1 MTVLSAVQAAAPWIG
16 ITVPT
21 VLFTATD
28 RTSVEMQ
35 AFVNETAKA
44 IAEDYD
50 WQRLK
55 VLNTITGDGSE
66 EDWDLPADYARMP
79 KKANLWPSD
88 EPNSPMERI
97 EDEDRWLGLDV
108 LDFDAVTKRWIIYGN
123 QIHIKPAIANAATV
137 KHFYMSNKL
146 IAATA
151 TPTVL
156 SKTDFTVDT
165 DEFFLGDRI
174 LKLGIIWRWKASKGR
189 PYAEDMTNY
198 NITRDQLASGDKGA
212 RILHIGTRR
221 VPAGVTVAYPGVI
234 TP

>member
-1 MTVLSAVQAAAPWIG
+1 MTVLSAVQQAAPWIG

-35 AFVNETAKA
+35 AMVNETAKA

-66 EDWDLPADYARMP
+66 EDWDLPSDYARMP
-79 KKANLWPSD
+79 KKAGLWPSD
-88 EPNSPMERI
+88 EPNAPLEHVES
-97 EDEDRWLGLDV
+97 EDRWLALDV
-108 LDFDAVTKRWIIYGN
+108 SDFDAVHGRWILYGN
-123 QIHIKPAIANAATV
+123 QIHIKPAVASAATV

-146 IAATA
+146 VAASAGASLT
-151 TPTVL
+151 
-156 SKTDFTVDT
+156 KTDFTVDT

-174 LKLGIIWRWKASKGR
+174 LRLGIIWRWKAAKGR

-198 NITRDQLASGDKGA
+198 NIARDQLASGDKGA
-212 RILHIGTRR
+212 RILHLGNRR
-221 VPAGVTVAYPGVI
+221 IPADVTIAYPGVI

>member
-1 MTVLSAVQAAAPWIG
+1 MTVLQAVKDAAPWIG

-44 IAEDYD
+44 IAEDFD

-55 VLNTITGDGSE
+55 VLNTITGDGTE

-88 EPNSPMERI
+88 EPNAPLERI
-97 EDEDRWLGLDV
+97 EDEDRWLALDV
-108 LDFDAVTKRWIIYGN
+108 LDFEPVTGRWIIYGN
-123 QIHIKPAIANAATV
+123 QIHIRPAVTNTATV

-146 IAATA
+146 VSATGS
-151 TPTVL
+151 TTL
-156 SKTDFTVDT
+156 TKTDFTVDT

-174 LKLGIIWRWKASKGR
+174 LKLGLIWRWKASKGR

-198 NITRDQLASGDKGA
+198 NICRDNLASTDKGA
-212 RILHIGTRR
+212 RVIHIGTRR
-221 VPAGVTVAYPGVI
+221 IPSDVSVAYPGVI
-234 TP
+234 VP